1 MPEKKVFFVEVPFA
15 GTLST
20 YVVAESEED
29 AIQKALDDGVRFESI
44 KMSGLWEL
52 DEWDVYEHLFE
63 GNISH
68 ADRIDAVAE
77 ESDEFDPEDLDD

>member
-29 AIQKALDDGVRFESI
+29 AIQKALDDDVRFESI

-68 ADRIDAVAE
+68 VDRIDAVAE
-77 ESDEFDPEDLDD
+77 ESDEFDPKDLYD